1 MSNGDKTKSQLVA
14 ADNQLTNLKEREQ
27 DKAEAQKTVFGF
39 AGARIGTR
47 LITTL
52 VPSIGGLMPVAEI
65 LGGGYLIMK
74 GMDPRTKDNGLKL
87 GLGLGLSVGVVDRVG
102 DFIVTAAAK
111 FKGGIK

>member
-1 MSNGDKTKSQLVA
+1 MSDTKTKDQLVA
-14 ADNQLTNLKEREQ
+14 SDNAFQSLKEREKQ
-27 DKAEAQKTVFGF
+27 KGESTKTVFGF
-39 AGARIGTR
+39 AGARIGSR

-52 VPSIGGLMPVAEI
+52 VPSVGGLMPVAEI

-74 GMDPRTKDNGLKL
+74 GLDPRTKDNGLKL

-111 FKGGIK
+111 FKGGVK